1 MARFDLPDVEWLVI
15 SALLPNKPRGVARV
29 DDRRVLNADG
39 RALGRHSGALW
50 SAHDLRE
57 PFQQVTQGGRLGS
70 AFGSCV
76 KAYDGDI
83 QMIEW
88 SSIRLHQHAANAK
101 KRRSIRL
108 HELLAGR
115 TLSARFSIAGMGL
128 LGRRWRARAPNQF
141 VTDPFVPR
149 RCAKKEGIFDLAAL
163 APAIHTA
170 KKILGKMAGQGAH
183 LGR

>member
-1 MARFDLPDVEWLVI
+1 MRISPVSSNPRIPSANRRRATLGHDLIKGIPRIGKRVIQPSDHGGWNGLDLPDVEWLVI

-29 DDRRVLNADG
+29 DDRCVLNADG

-57 PFQQVTQGGRLGS
+57 PFQQVAQGGRLGS

-88 SSIRLHQHAANAK
+88 SSIRLHQHAANAQ
-101 KRRSIRL
+101 KRRSIR
-108 HELLAGR
+108 G
-115 TLSARFSIAGMGL
+115 
-128 LGRRWRARAPNQF
+128 
-141 VTDPFVPR
+141 
-149 RCAKKEGIFDLAAL
+149 AAC
-163 APAIHTA
+163 
-170 KKILGKMAGQGAH
+170 
-183 LGR
+183 

>member
-1 MARFDLPDVEWLVI
+1 
-15 SALLPNKPRGVARV
+15 
-29 DDRRVLNADG
+29 
-39 RALGRHSGALW
+39 
-50 SAHDLRE
+50 
-57 PFQQVTQGGRLGS
+57 VTQGGRLGS

-108 HELLAGR
+108 HESLAGR

>member
-57 PFQQVTQGGRLGS
+57 PFQQVAQGGRLGS

-76 KAYDGDI
+76 KG
-83 QMIEW
+83 
-88 SSIRLHQHAANAK
+88 L
-101 KRRSIRL
+101 RRRYPDDRVVL
-108 HELLAGR
+108 DPPA
-115 TLSARFSIAGMGL
+115 SARRQRQKKTI
-128 LGRRWRARAPNQF
+128 
-141 VTDPFVPR
+141 DPV
-149 RCAKKEGIFDLAAL
+149 A
-163 APAIHTA
+163 
-170 KKILGKMAGQGAH
+170 
-183 LGR
+183 

>member
-1 MARFDLPDVEWLVI
+1 MARFDLPDVEWPVI
-15 SALLPNKPRGVARV
+15 SALLPYKPRGVARV

-57 PFQQVTQGGRLGS
+57 PFQQVAQGGRLGS
-70 AFGSCV
+70 AFGICV

-108 HELLAGR
+108 HGSLAGR
-115 TLSARFSIAGMGL
+115 PVETD
-128 LGRRWRARAPNQF
+128 RRPG
-141 VTDPFVPR
+141 P
-149 RCAKKEGIFDLAAL
+149 
-163 APAIHTA
+163 
-170 KKILGKMAGQGAH
+170 
-183 LGR
+183 